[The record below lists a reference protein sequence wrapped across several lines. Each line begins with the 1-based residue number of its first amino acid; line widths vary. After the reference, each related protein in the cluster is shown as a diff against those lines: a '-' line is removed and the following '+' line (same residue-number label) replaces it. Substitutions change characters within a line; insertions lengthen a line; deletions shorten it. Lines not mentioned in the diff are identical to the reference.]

1 MRLKTNR
8 PRGQREAAGDEMT
21 TRRVCISDS
30 YSTKLTPDCQP
41 PIRVVEDYLCP
52 LADRAEQLA
61 QRDADPARRKR
72 HAKLARY
79 LVHRIARYVS
89 QRRARWWFE
98 VGGEQ

>member
-1 MRLKTNR
+1 MELKQSR
-8 PRGQREAAGDEMT
+8 SLARAVGDEMT

-30 YSTKLTPDCQP
+30 YSTELTPDCQP
-41 PIRVVEDYLCP
+41 PIRVVEDFLCP

-98 VGGEQ
+98 VGGDV

>member
-8 PRGQREAAGDEMT
+8 PRWQREAAGT
-21 TRRVCISDS
+21 KITRQAVSSVHYLTRPAPPCQIKSPHVVSDF
-30 YSTKLTPDCQP
+30 L
-41 PIRVVEDYLCP
+41 LP

-79 LVHRIARYVS
+79 LIHRIARAIS
-89 QRRARWWFE
+89 KRRARWWE
-98 VGGEQ
+98 SGGVE